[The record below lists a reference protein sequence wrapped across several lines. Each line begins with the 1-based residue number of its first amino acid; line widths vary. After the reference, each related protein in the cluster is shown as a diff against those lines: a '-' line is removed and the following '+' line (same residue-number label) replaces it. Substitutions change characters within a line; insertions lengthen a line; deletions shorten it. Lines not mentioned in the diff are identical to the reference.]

1 MITAINIQR
10 IRGRWKKLVKQPGN
24 TKKLTTTFIQLYVQQ
39 ETAKGDLIQK
49 WDKNKRYIYR
59 GCLVMKYKRKCKY
72 CENKEGHI
80 LEQKKNL
87 IYVTCGV
94 CGEVID
100 IVGGRMAKQLKE
112 KLKGVV

>member
-1 MITAINIQR
+1 M
-10 IRGRWKKLVKQPGN
+10 
-24 TKKLTTTFIQLYVQQ
+24 QQ

-80 LEQKKNL
+80 LEQYQFVKLSSN
-87 IYVTCGV
+87 IS
-94 CGEVID
+94 I
-100 IVGGRMAKQLKE
+100 E
-112 KLKGVV
+112 KLVKWLQKSDLCNLWSMWRSYRHCRG

>member
-1 MITAINIQR
+1 
-10 IRGRWKKLVKQPGN
+10 
-24 TKKLTTTFIQLYVQQ
+24 
-39 ETAKGDLIQK
+39 
-49 WDKNKRYIYR
+49 
-59 GCLVMKYKRKCKY
+59 MKYKRKCKY

-80 LEQKKNL
+80 FEQKKNL

-112 KLKGVV
+112 KLKRVV

>member
-1 MITAINIQR
+1 MILRTKNNPCYRCKDRELYCHDNCYRYATYKQKMERASKAAREHKEINNYIHTVVCATRNGQR
-10 IRGRWKKLVKQPGN
+10 R
-24 TKKLTTTFIQLYVQQ
+24 
-39 ETAKGDLIQK
+39 
-49 WDKNKRYIYR
+49 
-59 GCLVMKYKRKCKY
+59 YKRKCKY

-87 IYVTCGV
+87 VYVTCGV

>member
-1 MITAINIQR
+1 MIIAIGMQHISRKWNVPARQPENIR
-10 IRGRWKKLVKQPGN
+10 
-24 TKKLTTTFIQLYVQQ
+24 KLTTISIKWCVQQ

>member
-1 MITAINIQR
+1 M
-10 IRGRWKKLVKQPGN
+10 
-24 TKKLTTTFIQLYVQQ
+24 QQ

-49 WDKNKRYIYR
+49 WGKN
-59 GCLVMKYKRKCKY
+59 KRKCKY

>member
-1 MITAINIQR
+1 M
-10 IRGRWKKLVKQPGN
+10 
-24 TKKLTTTFIQLYVQQ
+24 QQ

-87 IYVTCGV
+87 IYVTC
-94 CGEVID
+94 
-100 IVGGRMAKQLKE
+100 
-112 KLKGVV
+112 